1 MIANPCF
8 VDLTVND
15 AVELDAGNRHLLAS
29 GKYPQKLPLVGTMS
43 CPAGYHQI
51 AFGDLIFDGKADV
64 GVSRTV
70 RRDVPCDALV
80 TMHLLCDAGVME
92 AIVGGKAFI
101 YPAKVP
107 LSKNL
112 IEPLTNQGLIL
123 FGHRVLSCPYF
134 LRTTGR

>member
-29 GKYPQKLPLVGTMS
+29 GKYPQKLPLVGATS

-51 AFGDLIFDGKADV
+51 AFGDLILDTKADV
-64 GVSRTV
+64 GVSSTV
-70 RRDVPCDALV
+70 RRDVPFDALV
-80 TMHLLCDAGVME
+80 TMHLLRDAGLME
-92 AIVGGKAFI
+92 DIVGSKEFI

-107 LSKNL
+107 PSKNL
-112 IEPLTNQGLIL
+112 
-123 FGHRVLSCPYF
+123 
-134 LRTTGR
+134 